1 MSLCGQASS
10 VLRACPRR
18 HIRSNLSSTIV
29 LSRPLHGTASR
40 HAARSPAVRRAQAA
54 KARPGAS
61 TDYLVTTPVQG
72 QVETRLQSLE
82 EQGIAAWEQVVRSGS
97 MSTTVSKETFLSIAR
112 QLLENAH
119 RQAPSAAAVQS
130 ISNGACHTLPP
141 SIHHLKA
148 NDPDVDL
155 VFKISH
161 FISPGNPSLREWALS
176 ACTLAGA
183 RVPTLIT
190 AARSLSTT
198 SSKPAPPQTKLLQQV
213 ETFALRDQDPRA
225 MLLHAKALAR
235 RGQHPAALALVEQVL
250 SMISPTR
257 RRPLPDEEFMLPG
270 ITSPWQTYLSL
281 KTEAGTL
288 DDAER
293 ERVLRA
299 AADDYHDPAALAQ
312 YARLRLDRAADRD
325 AYEEYM
331 SMAAMAGHADA
342 CRRLANFYYLTSAR
356 RFPRRGAKTTTGS
369 APDAEEV
376 EAEDQGVLAR
386 WLPRFYAPKPHAEY
400 RALALDWYHL
410 AASHASTA
418 LAAKGDV
425 LSKTAL
431 AVAVIVRE
439 EGIVARRADRL
450 DQAFRWL
457 QRVGDVPAVASF
469 VRQLK
474 LKWDDEGFLPA
485 VPEEVVDV

>member
-1 MSLCGQASS
+1 MSLCGHSSS

-29 LSRPLHGTASR
+29 LSRPLHCTASR

-72 QVETRLQSLE
+72 KVETRLQSLD

-97 MSTTVSKETFLSIAR
+97 MSKTVSKETFLSIAK

-130 ISNGACHTLPP
+130 ISN
-141 SIHHLKA
+141 
-148 NDPDVDL
+148 DVDL

-183 RVPTLIT
+183 RVPSLIT

-213 ETFALRDQDPRA
+213 ETFALRDHDPRA
-225 MLLHAKALAR
+225 MLLLAKALAR
-235 RGQHPAALALVEQVL
+235 RGQHAAALSLVEQVL

-281 KTEAGTL
+281 KAEAGTL

-293 ERVLRA
+293 ERVLRT
-299 AADDYHDPAALAQ
+299 AADNYHDPAALAQ
-312 YARLRLDRAADRD
+312 YARLRLDLAADRD

-356 RFPRRGAKTTTGS
+356 RFPRRGAKTTTAS

-376 EAEDQGVLAR
+376 EADDQGVLAR

-400 RALALDWYHL
+400 RALALDWYRL

-418 LAAKGDV
+418 PAAKGDV

-450 DQAFRWL
+450 DQAFQWL

>member
-1 MSLCGQASS
+1 MSLCGHSSS

-18 HIRSNLSSTIV
+18 HIRSNLSSTTV
-29 LSRPLHGTASR
+29 LSRPLHCTASR

-72 QVETRLQSLE
+72 KVETRLQSLE

-130 ISNGACHTLPP
+130 ISN
-141 SIHHLKA
+141 
-148 NDPDVDL
+148 DVDL

-183 RVPTLIT
+183 RVPSLIT

-198 SSKPAPPQTKLLQQV
+198 SSKPALPQTKLLQQV
-213 ETFALRDQDPRA
+213 ETFALRDHDPRA

-281 KTEAGTL
+281 KAEAGTL

-356 RFPRRGAKTTTGS
+356 RFPRRGAKTTIGS

-418 LAAKGDV
+418 PAAKGDV

-450 DQAFRWL
+450 DQAFQWL

>member
-1 MSLCGQASS
+1 
-10 VLRACPRR
+10 
-18 HIRSNLSSTIV
+18 
-29 LSRPLHGTASR
+29 
-40 HAARSPAVRRAQAA
+40 
-54 KARPGAS
+54 
-61 TDYLVTTPVQG
+61 
-72 QVETRLQSLE
+72 
-82 EQGIAAWEQVVRSGS
+82 
-97 MSTTVSKETFLSIAR
+97 MSTTVSKETFLSIAK

-130 ISNGACHTLPP
+130 ISN
-141 SIHHLKA
+141 
-148 NDPDVDL
+148 DVDL

-183 RVPTLIT
+183 RVPSLIT
-190 AARSLSTT
+190 AARYLSTT
-198 SSKPAPPQTKLLQQV
+198 SPKSALPQTKLLQQV
-213 ETFALRDQDPRA
+213 ETLALRDRDPRA

-235 RGQHPAALALVEQVL
+235 RGQHPAALSLLEDVL
-250 SMISPTR
+250 STISPTR

-270 ITSPWQTYLSL
+270 ITSPWQTYLSI
-281 KTEAGTL
+281 KAETGML

-293 ERVLRA
+293 DRVLRGG
-299 AADDYHDPAALAQ
+299 ADDYHDPAALTQ
-312 YARLRLDRAADRD
+312 YARLRLRRAGDRA

-356 RFPRRGAKTTTGS
+356 RFPRRGAKITTVS
-369 APDAEEV
+369 APDAEGVAEV
-376 EAEDQGVLAR
+376 EAEDQGLLAR

-400 RALALDWYHL
+400 RTLALDWYHL

-418 LAAKGDV
+418 PTAKGDV

-439 EGIVARRADRL
+439 QGIVAGRADRL
-450 DQAFRWL
+450 DQAFQWL